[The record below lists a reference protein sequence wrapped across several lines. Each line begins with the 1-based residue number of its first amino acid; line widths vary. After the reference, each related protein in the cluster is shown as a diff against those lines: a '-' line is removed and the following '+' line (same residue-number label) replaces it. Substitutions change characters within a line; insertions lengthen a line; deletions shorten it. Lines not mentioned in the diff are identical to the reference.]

1 MWYFLMQNKK
11 LRADGM
17 LLLTALI
24 WGMAFVAQSRGM
36 EDCGPFLFNGVRYLL
51 GSAVLLPVIFALD
64 KRAGQKREK
73 SRWPILGGLC
83 CGAALFAASALQQ
96 IGIIDA
102 GAGKAGFITALYV
115 VLVPVFGIFLKK
127 KTTLL
132 AWASVFVALFGMYL
146 LCIEKTG
153 FAVGTSDL
161 LLLGCAALFAVHIM
175 VIDFFAPQ
183 VDCVRMACLQFFFA
197 GLFALVVAICTEEIR
212 LADITA
218 AGVPIL
224 YTGILS
230 SGVAYT
236 LQIVAQKDTDAT
248 SAALICSLESV
259 FALLGG
265 VILLGESFTSREIGG
280 CVLTFGAIL
289 LSQVPDFKKERT

>member
-1 MWYFLMQNKK
+1 MWCFLMQNKK
-11 LRADGM
+11 LRANGM
-17 LLLTALI
+17 LFLTALI

-36 EDCGPFLFNGVRYLL
+36 ENCGPFLFNGVRYFL
-51 GSAVLLPVIFALD
+51 GSVVLLPVIFALD
-64 KRAGQKREK
+64 KRAGRKKTEI
-73 SRWPILGGLC
+73 RWPLLGGLF
-83 CGAALFAASALQQ
+83 CGTALFAASALQQ
-96 IGIIDA
+96 IGIIGA

-132 AWASVFVALFGMYL
+132 SWVSVFVALFGMYL
-146 LCIEKTG
+146 LCMETAEFAIE
-153 FAVGTSDL
+153 TSDL
-161 LLLGCAALFAVHIM
+161 LLLDCAALFAVHIM

-197 GLFALVVAICTEEIR
+197 GLFALAVAVCTEEIR
-212 LADITA
+212 FADIVA

-248 SAALICSLESV
+248 SVALICSLESV

-265 VILLGESFTSREIGG
+265 WLLLGESFTGREIGG
-280 CVLTFGAIL
+280 CALTFGAIV
-289 LSQVPDFKKERT
+289 LSQLPVFQNRKA